1 MTSRA
6 ELIDAIKKHQ
16 LYVLKQPGGKRLHLR
31 NGNLSRIKMSKISL
45 EDAVLPGA
53 NFIQASIR
61 DVTFDFCDL
70 FGTNFVEAD
79 LEGSSF
85 VRADLRGANMARA
98 KLRNANLKGADL
110 RSGVMVIVDA
120 GREKKVKRATDL
132 ANADLQGS
140 MMSGANLAESNMS
153 GARLA
158 DADLSDANMFAV
170 NLAGADLSGCN
181 LSGAKLKN
189 ANLKGAKLND
199 ALLTGTDLSGANLRN
214 VDLANVDLAQAN
226 TSNSIGS
233 KAVTPL
239 PEDIRILIN
248 AHTEWLTSG
257 GASGAPLDVTGRD
270 LTELDFTGL
279 DLSAACFDDCILRG
293 ALLVDTIMVMTSM
306 RNADLSRARFSGAI
320 MNGVRMSY
328 ANCSKAVCQGVK
340 FGGVEQR
347 DSKGQKTG
355 EVWRADLTFADFSN
369 ADVRN
374 SVFDEPRMKGAIL
387 RKANIAGVAF
397 GETDLS
403 EVDLEGTNTN
413 SILNGTIPEKV

>member
-1 MTSRA
+1 MTTRS

-16 LYVLKQPGGKRLHLR
+16 MYVLKQPGGRRMQLR
-31 NGNLSRIKMSKISL
+31 NGNLSRIKMSKVSL
-45 EDAVLPGA
+45 EDAVLPGS
-53 NFIQASIR
+53 NFIQATIR
-61 DVTFDFCDL
+61 EVKFDFCDL

-120 GREKKVKRATDL
+120 GREKKVKRTTDL
-132 ANADLQGS
+132 THTDLQGS
-140 MMSGANLAESNMS
+140 ILSGANMSESNLS

-158 DADLSDANMFAV
+158 DADLSDANMFAA

-189 ANLKGAKLND
+189 ANLKGARLKGC
-199 ALLTGTDLSGANLRN
+199 LLMGTDLSGANLRN
-214 VDLANVDLAQAN
+214 VDLSAVDLSQAN
-226 TSNSIGS
+226 IANSIGS
-233 KAVTPL
+233 HSVTPL
-239 PEDIRILIN
+239 PEDIRALIN
-248 AHTEWLTSG
+248 SHTEWLTSG
-257 GASGAPLDVTGRD
+257 GASGSPLNVTGRD
-270 LTELDFTGL
+270 LSELDFSGL

-293 ALLVDTIMVMTSM
+293 VLFVDTILAMTSM
-306 RNADLSRARFSGAI
+306 RNVDMSRARLSGAV

-328 ANCSKAVCQGVK
+328 ANCSKTLCQGVK

-347 DSKGQKTG
+347 DAKGNKTG
-355 EVWRADLTFADFSN
+355 DVWRADLTSADFSQ
-369 ADVRN
+369 ADLRN
-374 SVFDEPRMKGAIL
+374 SVFDAPQMKGVL
-387 RKANIAGVAF
+387 LCKANIAGVAF

-403 EVDLEGTNTN
+403 EVDLTGANIG
-413 SILNGTIPEKV
+413 SILSGNVPPRR